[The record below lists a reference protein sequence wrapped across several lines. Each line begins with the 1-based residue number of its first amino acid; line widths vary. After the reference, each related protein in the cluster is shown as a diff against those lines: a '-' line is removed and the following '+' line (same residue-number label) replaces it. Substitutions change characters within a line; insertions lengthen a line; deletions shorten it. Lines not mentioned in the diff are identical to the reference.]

1 MKRSH
6 PSVNPARP
14 PEKVNMRE
22 AADGRA
28 AEGRT
33 SAEAEAL
40 RIHLEVGSE
49 IIEVRIGQD
58 GIRFRHPGSSS
69 AEGTLGW
76 EEALALSVLPDR
88 ARRFRR
94 SAA

>member
-1 MKRSH
+1 
-6 PSVNPARP
+6 
-14 PEKVNMRE
+14 MRE

-28 AEGRT
+28 AEGPT
-33 SAEAEAL
+33 SAEEAL

-49 IIEVRIGQD
+49 IIEVRIGRD

-69 AEGTLGW
+69 PEGTLGW